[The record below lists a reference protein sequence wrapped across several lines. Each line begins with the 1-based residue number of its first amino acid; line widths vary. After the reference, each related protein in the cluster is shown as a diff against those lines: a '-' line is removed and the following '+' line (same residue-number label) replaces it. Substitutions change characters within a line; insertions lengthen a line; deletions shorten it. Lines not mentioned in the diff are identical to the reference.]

1 MIYLATLY
9 LYRGPRMKAQKA
21 IINFGGI
28 QLEVYQ
34 LPKGDYKLSQTQ
46 IAGSIDKHAK
56 RFAEWI
62 EGKSPEALLCKDYAI
77 CEVCVESSPR
87 SIKAI
92 DFKISMLYWSYWATK
107 GNVKA
112 QALLAAGTEETLTRL
127 ADKAFGVAKTEE
139 QYQIQTNQSA
149 KEFEI
154 VLSVMQRLE
163 QKIDSMENELK
174 LLRPAYEKLE
184 KIEST
189 LEEYPNLKEALEY
202 LVANVHKT
210 KTTYP
215 LNKWLKDNN
224 LDFIPNNVRM
234 SIGRL
239 VTSWCK
245 LIEFKSPKGH
255 YSDAFDPVL
264 RFAVNYKLTQET
276 K

>member
-1 MIYLATLY
+1 
-9 LYRGPRMKAQKA
+9 MKAQKA
-21 IINFGGI
+21 VINFGDI
-28 QLEVYQ
+28 ELEVYQ
-34 LPKGDYKLSQTQ
+34 LPNGDYTLGQTQ
-46 IAGSIDKHAK
+46 V
-56 RFAEWI
+56 
-62 EGKSPEALLCKDYAI
+62 GKSIGKGHTSVIQFLSTTSPFASPYKDFLEERSSEIIVQDEAFSFDLKVKPI
-77 CEVCVESSPR
+77 P
-87 SIKAI
+87 IKITMA
-92 DFKISMLYWSYWATK
+92 YWTYWAIK
-107 GNVKA
+107 GNTKA

-127 ADKAFGVAKTEE
+127 ADKAFGVAKTEA
-139 QYQIQTNQSA
+139 QYQAQTNQSV

-154 VLSVMQRLE
+154 VLNVMQRLE

-189 LEEYPNLKEALEY
+189 LEDYPNLKEALEY
-202 LVANVHKT
+202 LVANANKAR
-210 KTTYP
+210 TTYP
-215 LNKWLKDNN
+215 LSKWLKDNH

-245 LIEFKSPKGH
+245 LVEFKAPKGQ

-264 RFAVNYKLTQET
+264 RFAVNYKLTQEN

>member
-1 MIYLATLY
+1 
-9 LYRGPRMKAQKA
+9 MKAKKA
-21 IINFGGI
+21 IINYGGI
-28 QLEVYQ
+28 ELEVYQ
-34 LPKGDYKLSQTQ
+34 LPNGSYELSQTQ
-46 IAGSIDKHAK
+46 AALAINKGEYTVRRYITNNYSSNQQNADAEVNTSIGKKLTVEGGSN
-56 RFAEWI
+56 W
-62 EGKSPEALLCKDYAI
+62 
-77 CEVCVESSPR
+77 
-87 SIKAI
+87 IKAI
-92 DFKISMLYWSYWATK
+92 SFKIAMAYWSFQATK
-107 GNVKA
+107 GNIKA

-127 ADKAFGVAKTEE
+127 ADKAFGVTKTEE

-245 LIEFKSPKGH
+245 LIEFKSPKGQ

-276 K
+276 R